1 MITTTIKANKEL
13 IDKIPARF
21 KKQEF
26 VDACI
31 RFGLENQEE
40 IFDKT
45 TKPKYIIT
53 NKKSPEKIR
62 QGK

>member
-1 MITTTIKANKEL
+1 MKTTTIKANKEL
-13 IDKIPARF
+13 IDKIPSRY

-31 RFGLENQEE
+31 RFGLDNQEE

-45 TKPKYIIT
+45 TQINLRGAKWK
-53 NKKSPEKIR
+53 R
-62 QGK
+62 Q

>member
-1 MITTTIKANKEL
+1 MTTTIKVSKEL
-13 IDKIPARF
+13 IDQIPARY

-40 IFDKT
+40 IFEKT
-45 TKPKYIIT
+45 TKPK
-53 NKKSPEKIR
+53 KPQK
-62 QGK
+62 

>member
-1 MITTTIKANKEL
+1 MKTTTIKANKEL
-13 IDKIPARF
+13 IDKIPSRY

-45 TKPKYIIT
+45 TKPKKPQKCRLT
-53 NKKSPEKIR
+53 N
-62 QGK
+62 